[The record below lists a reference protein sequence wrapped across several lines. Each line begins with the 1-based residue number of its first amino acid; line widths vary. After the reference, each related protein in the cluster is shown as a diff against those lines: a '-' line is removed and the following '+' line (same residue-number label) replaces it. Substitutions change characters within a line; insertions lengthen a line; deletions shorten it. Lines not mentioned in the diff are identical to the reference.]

1 MPIQSY
7 NIRNIFSAVRRMVPI
22 LTACAVISLP
32 IACGHSSDSHDH
44 NDEEEIHATHDHDHD
59 HDHKPAHDH
68 DPADH
73 DHHHDHDHPA
83 DHKHSEAADDGHS
96 GEIILTPAQAKAA
109 GVVVSEINPGPFHQV
124 IPTSGRVL
132 SASGAESTAVA
143 TQAGIV
149 RLARPWTQGMAVGA
163 GAHLFTI
170 TNSHLPE
177 GNVSSRAAIE
187 YRKAK
192 ADFERTEKLYADQLV
207 TRQEYETARADYER
221 ARLTY
226 EATGSGAKGGTG
238 VSAPKG
244 GYVLACLVKDGDYV
258 DVGTPLMT
266 LTANRRL
273 QLQAD
278 LPGRLYGQT
287 GNIISAR
294 FRPAGADRTYSLADL
309 NGRIVSHATQ
319 IAPGSTFVPVIF
331 EFDNAPGIVAGS
343 YAEVYL
349 LGAPQEGVISVPRTA
364 LSEEQGIYCVYV
376 QLDAEGYERRVV
388 TTGRSDGENVEI
400 LSGLHPGE
408 KVVTRGATHVRL
420 ASASKAIPGHT
431 HEH

>member
-1 MPIQSY
+1 MPLHTYHIL
-7 NIRNIFSAVRRMVPI
+7 NIFPAVRRILPA
-22 LTACAVISLP
+22 LTACAILSLSGG
-32 IACGHSSDSHDH
+32 CGNASESHDH
-44 NDEEEIHATHDHDHD
+44 NHEEEETHAGHDHG
-59 HDHKPAHDH
+59 H

-73 DHHHDHDHPA
+73 DHHHDHDHDA
-83 DHKHSEAADDGHS
+83 DHVHSDAEAGAADDDHS

-109 GVVVSEINPGPFHQV
+109 GVVVSEIKPGPFHQV

-132 SASGAESTAVA
+132 AASGAESTAVA

-244 GYVLACLVKDGDYV
+244 GYVLSCLVKDGDYV

-266 LTANRRL
+266 ITANRRL

-278 LPGRLYGQT
+278 LPARLYGQT

-364 LSEEQGIYCVYV
+364 LSEEQGIHCVYV

-388 TTGRSDGENVEI
+388 TTGRRDGENVEI
-400 LSGLHPGE
+400 LAGLTPGE

-420 ASASKAIPGHT
+420 ASASKSIPGHT